1 MTRYFLPAMAT
12 AIIASVLAYAVYFAA
27 SAIDMMWLF

>member
-12 AIIASVLAYAVYFAA
+12 AIIVSMLAYAVYFAVR
-27 SAIDMMWLF
+27 AIDMMWLF

>member
-12 AIIASVLAYAVYFAA
+12 AIIVSVLAYAVYFAV
-27 SAIDMMWLF
+27 SLIDMVWLS

>member
-1 MTRYFLPAMAT
+1 MTSYFLPAMAM
-12 AIIASVLAYAVYFAA
+12 AIIVSVLAYAVYFAA

>member
-1 MTRYFLPAMAT
+1 MTRYFLPAMSL
-12 AIIASVLAYAVYFAA
+12 AIILGVLAYAVYFAV

>member
-12 AIIASVLAYAVYFAA
+12 AIIVSVLAYAVYFAGQRH
-27 SAIDMMWLF
+27 

>member
-12 AIIASVLAYAVYFAA
+12 AIIVSVLAYAVYFAV

>member
-12 AIIASVLAYAVYFAA
+12 AIIVSVLAYAVYFAV
-27 SAIDMMWLF
+27 SAIDLMWLF

>member
-12 AIIASVLAYAVYFAA
+12 AIIVSMLAYAVYFAV